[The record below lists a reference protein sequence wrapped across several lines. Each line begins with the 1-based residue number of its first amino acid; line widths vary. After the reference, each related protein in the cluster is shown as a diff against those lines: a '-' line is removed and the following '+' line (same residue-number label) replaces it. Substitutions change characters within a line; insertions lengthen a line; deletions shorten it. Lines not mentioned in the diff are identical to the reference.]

1 MTLIENLLKLY
12 KNKMTVLKTLP
23 KLQLQNSFIGSYTD
37 GASKEYCDKVIN
49 AFNSFKEQDGLG
61 GDSNIPH
68 SNDPSQLRFR
78 KDHVLYLEDQALPMD
93 GYRIVNPTLMQE
105 TKNILSENLQKYIK
119 DYPSLGMQPI
129 ELCSIKIQKTEPKG
143 GFHVWHCEH
152 QSGNNHP
159 LRVLAWTIYLNDIP
173 EGEGETE
180 FLEYGIRIPPKKGT
194 VCFFPASFTHTHRG
208 NAVYSCDKYIATG
221 WYVLV
226 QPKESPTST
235 VGSMMRVS
243 PEQN

>member
-1 MTLIENLLKLY
+1 
-12 KNKMTVLKTLP
+12 MTVLKTLP

-49 AFNSFKEQDGLG
+49 AFNSFEGQGKGDGDNNLP
-61 GDSNIPH
+61 S

-78 KDHVLYLEDQALPMD
+78 KDDVLYLEDQALPMD

-119 DYPSLGMQPI
+119 DYPSLGMQNI

-152 QSGNNHP
+152 QTGNNHP

-180 FLEYGIRIPPKKGT
+180 FLEYGIRIPPKKGS

-221 WYVLV
+221 WYVLK
-226 QPKESPTST
+226 QPKNTEIPRGTI
-235 VGSMMRVS
+235 GSLMRV
-243 PEQN
+243 PQGTMGA

>member
-1 MTLIENLLKLY
+1 MTLKGS
-12 KNKMTVLKTLP
+12 KMTVLKTLP

-49 AFNSFKEQDGLG
+49 AFNSFNSFEGQGKGDGDNNLP
-61 GDSNIPH
+61 S

-78 KDHVLYLEDQALPMD
+78 KDDVLYLEDQALPMD

-119 DYPSLGMQPI
+119 DYPSLGMQNI

-152 QSGNNHP
+152 QTGNNHP

-180 FLEYGIRIPPKKGT
+180 FLEYGIRIPPKKGS

-221 WYVLV
+221 WYVLK
-226 QPKESPTST
+226 QPKNTEIPRGTI
-235 VGSMMRVS
+235 GSLMRV
-243 PEQN
+243 PQGTMGA

>member
-1 MTLIENLLKLY
+1 
-12 KNKMTVLKTLP
+12 MTVLKTLP

-49 AFNSFKEQDGLG
+49 AFNCFEDAPEYGFDPELG
-61 GDSNIPH
+61 MRSDLSDSTQ
-68 SNDPSQLRFR
+68 SRFR
-78 KDHVLYLEDQALPMD
+78 KDHVLYLEDQELPMG
-93 GYRIVNPTLMQE
+93 GYRIVNPTLMEE
-105 TKNILSENLQKYIK
+105 TKNILQENLQKYIK
-119 DYPSLGMQPI
+119 DYPSLGFQNI

-226 QPKESPTST
+226 RPKESPTST
-235 VGSMMRVS
+235 IGSLMRVS